1 MKIVRNNELIPYEA
15 KGHYAMLAQ
24 RIHNKDISDSEMLTV
39 GLSWFLPGGGA
50 EFNTV
55 GDGMELVYYIV
66 EGTMTL
72 RTDKEFVVLNAGDS
86 CFFRAGDGRAVKNE
100 SNRPAAML
108 VISAK
113 K

>member
-1 MKIVRNNELIPYEA
+1 MKIVRNNQLVPYQA
-15 KGHYAMLAQ
+15 KGHYNMLAQ
-24 RIHNKDISDSEMLTV
+24 RIHSKEISNSEMLTI

-55 GDGMELVYYIV
+55 GEGMELVYYII

-72 RTDKEFVVLNAGDS
+72 TTDKETVPLNAGDS
-86 CFFRAGDGRAVKNE
+86 CLFKPGDGRAIKND
-100 SNRPAAML
+100 STHPAAML
-108 VISAK
+108 VIAAK

>member
-1 MKIVRNNELIPYEA
+1 MKIVRNKELVPYQA
-15 KGHYAMLAQ
+15 KGHYNMLAQ
-24 RIHNKDISDSEMLTV
+24 RIHSKEISGSEMLTL

-55 GDGMELVYYIV
+55 SEGMELIYYIV
-66 EGTMTL
+66 EGTMNLT
-72 RTDKEFVVLNAGDS
+72 TDKETILLTAGDS
-86 CFFRAGDGRAVKNE
+86 CLFQPGEGRAIKNE
-100 SNRPAAML
+100 TNRPAAML